1 MVRSEPHILD
11 GLPKPLR
18 QPVDLDRAAGHR
30 PNAFCLSQYPAVALK
45 YSRNPHGLTCY
56 AEECRRALNLAE
68 RRILELVGASPEE
81 AYVIW
86 CTNGT
91 TALNLALRGIELP
104 ERASLAIDIG
114 GHHALV
120 NTARSLGRKVNGF
133 LLDDSGAFPQ
143 AVSSDCAL
151 VGLSLV
157 NNESGLVWNGFR
169 GAIPAETVLLVD
181 GCQAFGKHPIPWNS
195 AHIDLL
201 VLSGRKIGA
210 PASSACLVC
219 RKGVPLN
226 RSLIVGGG
234 QQRGLL
240 SGTVDT
246 VNALLFAAVAEDACG
261 NMGESFER
269 VSALNRQLRE
279 GLARLGGGRWPVF
292 SPEGASP
299 YILYFAIPNYQG
311 ALVARLLAAEHG
323 ILVGTG
329 SACTAESNETSALLK
344 ARGVSDDTARSAIRV
359 SLSTE
364 STADD
369 IDALLNAL
377 PTLLKEY

>member
-1 MVRSEPHILD
+1 MVRNVPHILD
-11 GLPKPLR
+11 ELPKPLR
-18 QPVDLDRAAGHR
+18 TPIDLDRAAGHI
-30 PNAFCLSQYPAVALK
+30 PNAFCLSQYPKIAAQ

-68 RRILELVGASPEE
+68 RCILELVGASTQE

-86 CTNGT
+86 CPNGT

-104 ERASLAIDIG
+104 EEASLAIDIG

-120 NTARSLGRKVNGF
+120 NTAATLGRKVSGF

-143 AVSSDCAL
+143 AMPSGCSL
-151 VGLSLV
+151 VGLSMV
-157 NNESGLVWNGFR
+157 NNETGLVWNGSR
-169 GAIPAETVLLVD
+169 EAIPSDAILLVD

-201 VLSGRKIGA
+201 ALSGRKIGA

-219 RKGVPLN
+219 RKGVALK
-226 RSLIVGGG
+226 RALVVGGG

-246 VNALLFAAVAEDACG
+246 VGALLFAAVAEEACENMDASL
-261 NMGESFER
+261 EK
-269 VSALNRQLRE
+269 VAALNKRLRE
-279 GLARLGGGRWPVF
+279 GILRLGGGHWPLF

-344 ARGVSDDTARSAIRV
+344 ARGISDALARSAIRV

-364 STADD
+364 TTDGD
-369 IDALLNAL
+369 IDALLTAL
-377 PTLLKEY
+377 PTLLKGY

>member
-1 MVRSEPHILD
+1 M
-11 GLPKPLR
+11 PKTLR
-18 QPVDLDRAAGHR
+18 VPIDLDRAAGHV
-30 PNAFCLSQYPAVALK
+30 PNAFCMAMYPNVAAK

-56 AEECRRALNLAE
+56 AEECRRALNMAE
-68 RRILELVGASPEE
+68 RRILELVGTSPEE
-81 AYVIW
+81 AFVIW
-86 CTNGT
+86 CPNGT

-104 ERASLAIDIG
+104 DASPLAIDIG

-120 NTARSLGRKVNGF
+120 NTARSLGREVDGF
-133 LLDDSGAFPQ
+133 LLDDGGAIAQRLP
-143 AVSSDCAL
+143 SECAL
-151 VGLSLV
+151 VGLSMV
-157 NNESGLVWNGFR
+157 NNETGVVWNGAR
-169 GAIPAETVLLVD
+169 DAMPSKAVLLVD
-181 GCQAFGKHPIPWNS
+181 ACQCFGKHPIPWNL

-219 RKGVPLN
+219 RKGVPLKTA
-226 RSLIVGGG
+226 LVVGGG

-246 VNALLFAAVAEDACG
+246 VNALLFAAVAEEACG
-261 NMGESFER
+261 NMDAALER
-269 VSALNRQLRE
+269 VGALNKRLRE
-279 GLARLGGGRWPVF
+279 GLVRLGCGKWPFF
-292 SPEGASP
+292 SPESASP

-344 ARGVSDDTARSAIRV
+344 AKGVPDAQARSAIRV
-359 SLSTE
+359 SLSPE

-369 IDALLNAL
+369 IDALLAAL
-377 PTLLKEY
+377 PQVLKDY